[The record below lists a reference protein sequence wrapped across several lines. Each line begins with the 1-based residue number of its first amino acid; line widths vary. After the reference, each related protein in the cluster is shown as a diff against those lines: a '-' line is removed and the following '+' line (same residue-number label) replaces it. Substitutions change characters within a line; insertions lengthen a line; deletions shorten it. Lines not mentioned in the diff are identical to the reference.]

1 MKTCLAIG
9 AAEGYESAFLKSL
22 FMHDLLA
29 NPWFYATAIPAVI
42 LVGLSK
48 GGLGGAMGQLGVP
61 LMTLVMP
68 PLQAA
73 AIMLPILLVMDVASL
88 WTWRGYHDA
97 KTLRYMLPGGMI
109 GIAIGWLMSESVTDD
124 MVKLIVGAIAVLF
137 VLRYILAGAAGRAK
151 AKPHNFA
158 AATGWST
165 VAGFTSYVAHAGGPP
180 YQIYALPL
188 RQDPKIYNGTS
199 VIFFAIINALKVI
212 PYFAQGQFDATNLSA
227 SGVLAPLAFAAPFAG
242 AWIVRRMKP
251 EVFYPFIYAM
261 VFLTGLKLVY
271 DGVAKMF

>member
-1 MKTCLAIG
+1 
-9 AAEGYESAFLKSL
+9 
-22 FMHDLLA
+22 MHDLLA
-29 NPWFYATAIPAVI
+29 NPWFYATAVPAVV

-61 LMTLVMP
+61 LMTLVMAP
-68 PLQAA
+68 VQAA

-88 WTWRGYHDA
+88 WSWRGYRDV
-97 KTLRYMLPGGMI
+97 KTLKYMLPGGMI
-109 GIAIGWLMSESVTDD
+109 GIGLGWLMAAVVTDD
-124 MVKLIVGAIAVLF
+124 MVRLIVGAVAVLF
-137 VLRYILAGAAGRAK
+137 VLRYVFAGAAGRARS
-151 AKPHNFA
+151 KPHNVI

-165 VAGFTSYVAHAGGPP
+165 VAGFTSFVAHAGGPP

-199 VIFFAIINALKVI
+199 VIFFAIVNAVKVI
-212 PYFAQGQFDATNLSA
+212 PYFALGQFDATNLSA

-251 EVFYPFIYAM
+251 EVFYPFMYAM
-261 VFLTGLKLVY
+261 VFLTGSKLIY
-271 DGVAKMF
+271 DGVAGMF